1 MDRPKMG
8 FSVSM
13 SEIIES
19 YPGMEVTLPPGA
31 SLSSSSSLSVRSAAG
46 RLGGPLKGVLL
57 VLLLVSVKA

>member
-1 MDRPKMG
+1 
-8 FSVSM
+8 M